1 MHSVGSSS
9 PHTNLI
15 ARWKVTDS
23 AYRQRGGHIRVK
35 ICTDSAYM
43 QRGGHIRVRICTDS
57 AYIQRGGTSGLKYLQ
72 TWPTGRERGNIRVK
86 NVHADI

>member
-23 AYRQRGGHIRVK
+23 AYRQKGGHIRVK
-35 ICTDSAYM
+35 
-43 QRGGHIRVRICTDS
+43 ICTDS

>member
-23 AYRQRGGHIRVK
+23 AYRQKGGHIRVKICTDSAYRPRGGHIRVK
-35 ICTDSAYM
+35 ICTDSAYR
-43 QRGGHIRVRICTDS
+43 Q
-57 AYIQRGGTSGLKYLQ
+57 
-72 TWPTGRERGNIRVK
+72 
-86 NVHADI
+86 